1 MAHPPL
7 LDEVWREQSVWSQ
20 TADRMKDGIERARLA
35 ALVIVVLVAVLG
47 ATAAAVSGQAPTLGR
62 VLAAVAAAGSAVLP
76 MLRPRWSGTRLRD
89 WTRARSVSEA
99 LKADVHLWLAHV
111 RPFADDADAAV
122 LADRVDKLHR
132 AAADLRSACEGID
145 PVRRALPP
153 VHDLAS
159 YFAVRAAGQC
169 DNYYRPRVA
178 MIDKRLRWFRGVGIA
193 LGAVGTVLGAVAAL
207 LDASLASWIAVVATV
222 GTAVAAHV
230 AATRYEFQRIEFA
243 RTAEELRQIT
253 VRADR
258 PGVTAQEL
266 HRLARRAERVIS
278 IENQGWMAK
287 LAEDPADQ
295 KAPGAT

>member
-1 MAHPPL
+1 VAHPPL

-20 TADRMKDGIERARLA
+20 AADRMKDGIERARLA
-35 ALVIVVLVAVLG
+35 ALIVVVLVAVLG
-47 ATAAAVSGQAPTLGR
+47 TTAAAVSGAAPTLGR

-99 LKADVHLWLAHV
+99 LKADVYLWLAHV

-122 LADRVDKLHR
+122 LAGRVDKLR
-132 AAADLRSACEGID
+132 VDAADLRSACDGID
-145 PVRRALPP
+145 PLPRGLPP
-153 VHDLAS
+153 VDDLAS
-159 YFAVRAAGQC
+159 FFVVRVMGQY
-169 DNYYRPRVA
+169 DGYYRPQVT
-178 MIDKRLRWFRGVGIA
+178 MIDTRLKWFRGIGIA
-193 LGAVGTVLGAVAAL
+193 LGAVGAVLGAIAAV

-243 RTAEELRQIT
+243 RTAEELRQIK

-258 PGVTAQEL
+258 PDATGPEL
-266 HRLARRAERVIS
+266 QRLARRAERVIS

-295 KAPGAT
+295 KAPEAP